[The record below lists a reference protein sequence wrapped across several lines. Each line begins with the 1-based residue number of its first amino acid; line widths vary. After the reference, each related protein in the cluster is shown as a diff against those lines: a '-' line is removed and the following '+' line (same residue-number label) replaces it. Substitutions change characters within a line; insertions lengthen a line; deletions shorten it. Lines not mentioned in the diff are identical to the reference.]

1 MKTGLDLE
9 SEKKMGSFFTKNQET
24 SLLEAPAASGEKSL
38 ETKPESPTKKRNELD
53 GRSYKEVVRSGPE
66 SNSLSALSEPGA
78 AWKFCQAPE
87 NQKVCLQECVQDKV
101 GDREGT
107 GKVRSV

>member
-1 MKTGLDLE
+1 
-9 SEKKMGSFFTKNQET
+9 MGSFFTKNQEA

-38 ETKPESPTKKRNELD
+38 ETNPESPNKKRNEFD
-53 GRSYKEVVRSGPE
+53 GRSYKEVVRAGPE

-87 NQKVCLQECVQDKV
+87 NQKVCLQECVQDKG